1 MPRILLLF
9 LGLLLGIS
17 VYSQEHDAVIYKEY
31 QKDKARFQSF
41 ESQHRKFIQT
51 KNHKI
56 SYLKW
61 GDQEG
66 KIFVW
71 LPGSLLSAYD
81 FYPFSE
87 DLVKEGY
94 KVLSVDHYGH
104 GLTDIPAKDLD
115 FWDFAD
121 DLALLLEQE
130 NATKAVIAGFSRGAY
145 LATAFYQQ
153 YPEKIE
159 AIILEEGGSVS
170 FKRIFNEMGTDK
182 LEEFL
187 LSVEV
192 SEDLRKLLFEAYSS
206 DFEIYKNIKS
216 IEDSDLIWQSFG
228 FMKQQGKQWIFYKG
242 LNEYM
247 NMQDSLHYSQVL
259 NSPESISKYARSMVN
274 VDPLSIY
281 AELHVPL
288 LIIEAKGEDDLFDMS
303 KGNNDLKNLHPNLI
317 QLNVFDCDSHNLHYA
332 CPDQFKKIL
341 QSFLKEL

>member
-1 MPRILLLF
+1 
-9 LGLLLGIS
+9 
-17 VYSQEHDAVIYKEY
+17 
-31 QKDKARFQSF
+31 
-41 ESQHRKFIQT
+41 
-51 KNHKI
+51 
-56 SYLKW
+56 
-61 GDQEG
+61 
-66 KIFVW
+66 

-81 FYPFSE
+81 FYPFAE

-153 YPEKIE
+153 YPEKVE

-192 SEDLRKLLFEAYSS
+192 SEDLRKLLFEA
-206 DFEIYKNIKS
+206 FEIYKNIKS
-216 IEDSDLIWQSFG
+216 IEDSDSIWQSFG
-228 FMKQQGKQWIFYKG
+228 FMKQQGKQC
-242 LNEYM
+242 
-247 NMQDSLHYSQVL
+247 
-259 NSPESISKYARSMVN
+259 
-274 VDPLSIY
+274 
-281 AELHVPL
+281 
-288 LIIEAKGEDDLFDMS
+288 
-303 KGNNDLKNLHPNLI
+303 
-317 QLNVFDCDSHNLHYA
+317 VFIRD
-332 CPDQFKKIL
+332 
-341 QSFLKEL
+341 